1 MTTVVDAVYEQGWL
15 KPLKPL
21 LLPEHVHVQLTLTAE
36 TADGV
41 ERQEWLDQSER
52 TLMKVWDNS
61 ADDVFNELLQK

>member
-21 LLPEHVHVQLTLTAE
+21 LLPEHARVQLTLTAE
-36 TADGV
+36 TADNV
-41 ERQEWLDQSER
+41 ERQEWLAQSER
-52 TLMKVWDNS
+52 TLMKVWDNP